1 VRVIDSSALIKYFSR
16 EKGWEDVRRYMLEGV
31 LTIDL
36 AIKETLNALWRK
48 IIKEEIMY
56 ETVVK
61 LIKDLTENRP
71 FPLESQE
78 QYLTDAFE
86 IAVNNHITIYDALFI
101 AVAKRRNLE
110 LITSDK
116 KQADIAERLGVNTI
130 LV

>member
-1 VRVIDSSALIKYFSR
+1 MRVIDSSALIKYFSR

-61 LIKDLTENRP
+61 LIKDLTKNRP

>member
-1 VRVIDSSALIKYFSR
+1 MRVIDSSALIKYFSR

-36 AIKETLNALWRK
+36 SIKETLNALWRK

-116 KQADIAERLGVNTI
+116 KQADIAERLGVKTI

>member
-61 LIKDLTENRP
+61 I
-71 FPLESQE
+71 
-78 QYLTDAFE
+78 
-86 IAVNNHITIYDALFI
+86 IT
-101 AVAKRRNLE
+101 
-110 LITSDK
+110 
-116 KQADIAERLGVNTI
+116 
-130 LV
+130 

>member
-116 KQADIAERLGVNTI
+116 KQADIAERLGVKTI

>member
-1 VRVIDSSALIKYFSR
+1 VGVIDSSALIKYFSR

-61 LIKDLTENRP
+61 LIKDLTENRL

-86 IAVNNHITIYDALFI
+86 IAVNNHITIYDALFV

-116 KQADIAERLGVNTI
+116 KQANIAERLGVKTI

>member
-116 KQADIAERLGVNTI
+116 KQANIAERLGVKTI

>member
-61 LIKDLTENRP
+61 LIEDLTENRP

-116 KQADIAERLGVNTI
+116 KQADIAERLGVKTI